1 MTSLFEQLNREA
13 ATKGLRF
20 LVIGGHAVMEH
31 GFQRGTEDADI
42 LVSKDDR
49 IHWIEI
55 IARLGYRLFHDGG
68 TFLQFEPAE
77 PSQWDLDVMLVPAG
91 VFERLHASAKAAKL
105 EGAAV
110 VVPSLEHLLA
120 LKVHAMKHGKGL
132 RALKET
138 TDVAQLLSVNRIDP
152 KAAWLRQLFEKHGDL
167 KLYERVVQLLT

>member
-1 MTSLFEQLNREA
+1 MSLFEELNREA
-13 ATKGLRF
+13 ATRGLRF
-20 LVIGGHAVMEH
+20 LVIGGHAVIEH

-49 IHWIEI
+49 IHWMEI
-55 IARLGYRLFHDGG
+55 IVRLGYKLIRDCG
-68 TFLQFEPAE
+68 TFLQFEPVD
-77 PSQWDLDVMLVPAG
+77 PSQWDLDLMLVATD

-120 LKVHAMKHGKGL
+120 LKVHAMKHGNGL
-132 RALKET
+132 RALKDT

-152 KAAWLRQLFEKHGDL
+152 QAVWLRQLFEKHGDL